1 MKSILKIVGVS
12 LLILLTFA
20 SCKKDDNNETKKLIV
35 KLGAQSN
42 TTIGA
47 FYSFGEN
54 KVYTQDIAATKQD
67 TIEFLCFYEHDE
79 INNRINDITLSSP
92 GANITG
98 IYGGT
103 TTDPANWTIKNLT
116 KFQTPN
122 PSITVEEF
130 DRLEQND
137 AIIESYFDN
146 TVPTGNKKAKLL
158 TVDDIYAFKTH
169 NNVYGLLKVL
179 EVVEGADGFVKFEIK
194 YVE

>member
-1 MKSILKIVGVS
+1 MKSILKITGIS
-12 LLILLTFA
+12 LLVLIIFA

-42 TTIGA
+42 TTVGA

-54 KVYTQDIAATKQD
+54 KVYMQDIAATKQD

-79 INNRINDITLSSP
+79 VNNRINDITLSSP

-98 IYGGT
+98 IFGGT
-103 TTDPANWTIKNLT
+103 STDPANWTTKNLT
-116 KFQTPN
+116 KFQAPN
-122 PSITVEEF
+122 PAISVEEF
-130 DRLEQND
+130 DLLEQND
-137 AIIESYFDN
+137 AVIESYFDN
-146 TVPTGNKKAKLL
+146 TVTSGNKKAKLL
-158 TVDDIYAFKTH
+158 TEDDIYAFKTH

-179 EVVEGADGFVKFEIK
+179 EVVEGANGYVKFEIK